1 MYATAPDDSALL
13 RRFAATRDPAHKDLL
28 VRRYLP
34 LCRTVARRFD
44 TQRVPF
50 EDLVQ
55 VAAIGLLK
63 ALDRYDPERGVSF
76 SSYAVPTITGEL
88 QRHLRDHSW
97 SVRPPRALLE
107 LSTRIRRTELDMTSR
122 LRRPPT
128 VAEIAAEIGVSPEL
142 VVEGLEAATARD
154 GASLDEPWPGSQG
167 AATVGDSLG
176 HLDAGLDRV
185 EDGITIELLSG
196 VLDRRERQVLWLRFH
211 TGLKQREIAARVGCS
226 QMHVSR
232 LIRTALAK
240 LSEAAERGNGA
251 PGHRGEPDALEALLD

>member
-1 MYATAPDDSALL
+1 VHANGLDETTLL
-13 RRFAATRDPAHKDLL
+13 RRYAATRDPALKDLL

-44 TQRVPF
+44 TQRVPLD
-50 EDLVQ
+50 DLVQ
-55 VAAIGLLK
+55 VAAIGMLK
-63 ALDRYDPERGVSF
+63 ALDRYDPDRRVAF

-107 LSTRIRRTELDMTSR
+107 LSTRIRRTERDLTSR

-128 VAEIAAEIGVSPEL
+128 IAEIAAEIGVSPEL

-154 GASLDEPWPGSQG
+154 GASFDEPWPGSDG
-167 AATVGDSLG
+167 AATVGDSIG
-176 HLDAGLDRV
+176 QLDAGLDRV
-185 EDGITIELLSG
+185 EDGITIDLLSG

-232 LIRTALAK
+232 LIRVALAK
-240 LSEAAERGNGA
+240 LSDAAERENGA
-251 PGHRGEPDALEALLD
+251 ARHRAEPDALEALLD